1 MQMENALVRARNAPI
16 LESIAGALMLAVGMG
31 FGRFSFTGMY
41 PLMVKEAAITV
52 SGGSLAASA
61 NYAGYLLGALAVSR
75 IDHRHAVR
83 LCQFA
88 TIGTIVCLAALAL
101 HPSLTLIIGA
111 RFIAGAMSAVA
122 LVAASVWL
130 FHVIGHHHGAPILYS
145 GVGMGIAISGEL
157 IAFGNDR
164 GVGGSALWLLLAA
177 ASAILSAIAWP
188 TVARSGPSDSERL
201 DGEGGSSIAKHARI
215 GPWALI
221 AIYGLAGLG
230 YIVTATYLPLLVRN
244 ALPQVNPVHIW
255 AAFGLAA
262 VPSCFLWHW
271 LHHRWGSRTAMAAN
285 LAVQAVGVILPVV
298 AHSAL
303 AFLGS
308 AVLVGGTFVGTV
320 TVVMPAAKRVAHAV
334 KFNLMATLTAAY
346 GLGQIVGPL
355 LSDRLAAHTHSFDQ
369 PLVVAAMAL
378 VVAAAFSWG
387 RGRT

>member
-1 MQMENALVRARNAPI
+1 MENALVRARGAPV
-16 LESIAGALMLAVGMG
+16 LESIAGALILAVGMG

-41 PLMVKEAAITV
+41 PLMVKEAAMTV

-88 TIGTIVCLAALAL
+88 TIGTVVCLATLAL
-101 HPSLTLIIGA
+101 HPSIALIIGA
-111 RFIAGAMSAVA
+111 RFIAGAMSALA
-122 LVAASVWL
+122 LVAVSVWL
-130 FHVIGHHHGAPILYS
+130 FHVVGHHHGAPILYS
-145 GVGMGIAISGEL
+145 GVGTGIAISAEL
-157 IAFGNDR
+157 IAFGHA
-164 GVGGSALWLLLAA
+164 GGLWTAALWLLLAA

-188 TVARSGPSDSERL
+188 AVARNVRSYSEG
-201 DGEGGSSIAKHARI
+201 DEGAGGASSTNDAVIAPR
-215 GPWALI
+215 ALI

-271 LHHRWGSRTAMAAN
+271 LHHRWGSRTTLAAN
-285 LAVQAVGVILPVV
+285 LAVQAAGVILPVLD
-298 AHSAL
+298 HSAF

-355 LSDRLAAHTHSFDQ
+355 LSDRLVAHTHSFDQ
-369 PLVVAAMAL
+369 PLVVAAVAL
-378 VVAAAFSWG
+378 FVAAAVSCG
-387 RGRT
+387 RGRA